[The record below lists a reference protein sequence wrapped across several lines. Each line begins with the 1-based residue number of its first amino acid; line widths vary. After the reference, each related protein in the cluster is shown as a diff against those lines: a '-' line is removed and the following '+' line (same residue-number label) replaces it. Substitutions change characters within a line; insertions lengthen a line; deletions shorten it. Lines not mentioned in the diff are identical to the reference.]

1 MLIKGLVAL
10 FLPGV
15 CKNALP
21 SACIATPD
29 AQPQQQG
36 RLTRSAATEASR
48 TSSLASRRPCQMASM
63 KARTCTLNT
72 AGAFSASSRAIS
84 AAA

>member
-1 MLIKGLVAL
+1 MNSEAL
-10 FLPGV
+10 LSP
-15 CKNALP
+15 
-21 SACIATPD
+21 
-29 AQPQQQG
+29 
-36 RLTRSAATEASR
+36 TRSAATEASR
-48 TSSLASRRPCQMASM
+48 TSSLGSRRPFQMASM